1 MQVGLGRLGLAPSH
15 FWELTMPEF
24 RMAIT
29 GHYDAHNAV
38 QRQEW
43 ERTRWLA
50 VRMLSPHVKKGSKL
64 QPQDLGVFPWE
75 RPEPGRILTKDELR
89 ARIENRDGWLV

>member
-29 GHYDAHNAV
+29 GYYDAHNAV

-50 VRMLSPHVKKGSKL
+50 MITITPHVKKGSIKK
-64 QPQDLGVFPWE
+64 PQDITRFPWE
-75 RPEPGRILTKDELR
+75 EEKQAATDGLAILRQMASK
-89 ARIENRDGWLV
+89 